1 MTCCTPAPLP
11 VAVIGAGPV
20 GLAAAAHLLAR
31 GLRPLLIEGANTVG
45 AAPRDWGHVRMF
57 SPWRYNI
64 DRAAA
69 ALLEAAGWQAPDP
82 EAYPTGS
89 DLVDRYLAP
98 LAALPAIAACL
109 RLGSEVTAI
118 TRVGH
123 DKLRSAGRQEA
134 PFELRLSTAAGAQ
147 RLLARAVIDAS
158 GTWHQPAPA
167 GADGLPAL
175 GEAACAA
182 RIRYGMPDILGADR
196 ARYAGRRVMV
206 VGSGASAAG
215 SLLALAELARQTPGT
230 TPLWAVRSASLTRA
244 LGGGEADQL
253 PERGAL
259 GTGLRGLLAS
269 GAVELVQ
276 PFAIADI
283 TPQGDTLLVAG
294 LHDGKPHAVAV
305 DELVVATGLRPAL
318 GLLAELRTDLDPALE
333 CPRALAPLI
342 DPNVHSCGTVRP
354 HGAAE
359 LAQPDAGLFIAGM
372 KSYGRA
378 PTFLLATGHEQV
390 RSIAAWIAGDREAAL
405 RVELE
410 LPETGVC
417 SGDPAA
423 PEASRCAPAPAATAS
438 CCARTPEPAGAK

>member
-1 MTCCTPAPLP
+1 MSCCTPLP

-31 GLRPLLIEGANTVG
+31 GLRPVVLEADAAIA
-45 AAPRDWGHVRMF
+45 AAPRDWGHVKMF

-69 ALLEAAGWQAPDP
+69 ALLDASGWTAPDP
-82 EAYPTGS
+82 ETYPTGAE
-89 DLVDRYLAP
+89 LVARYLTP
-98 LAALPAIAACL
+98 LAALPEIAACL
-109 RLGSEVTAI
+109 RLNTKVTAI
-118 TRVGH
+118 TRAGH

-134 PFELRLSTAAGAQ
+134 PFELRLATPTGEQ
-147 RLLARAVIDAS
+147 RLRAQAVIDAS

-175 GEAACAA
+175 GETECAA
-182 RIRYGMPDILGADR
+182 RIRYGMPDILGTER

-206 VGSGASAAG
+206 AGSGASAAG
-215 SLLALAELARQTPGT
+215 SLLALAELARHAPGT
-230 TPLWAVRSASLTRA
+230 TPVWAVRSASLTRA
-244 LGGGEADQL
+244 LGGGAADQL

-259 GTGLRGLLAS
+259 GTGLRGLLAD
-269 GAVELVQ
+269 GVVELVQ
-276 PFAIADI
+276 PFAITDI
-283 TPQGDTLLVAG
+283 TPQGDRLLVAG
-294 LHDGKPHAVAV
+294 LRDGAPHTVAV
-305 DELVVATGLRPAL
+305 DELIVATGLRPSL
-318 GLLAELRTDLDPALE
+318 GLLAELRTDLDPALD

-342 DPNVHSCGTVRP
+342 DPNLHSCGTVRP

-359 LAQPDAGLFIAGM
+359 LEQPDRGLFIAGM

-417 SGDPAA
+417 SGDPAM
-423 PEASRCAPAPAATAS
+423 PEAACCAPAPAAIA
-438 CCARTPEPAGAK
+438 CCAPAREPVGAQ